1 MKNILHHG
9 IVLHPKAQGK
19 QRRWRCLGKGAILS
33 HETNGP
39 LSRVSTRCGNKKQQ
53 LCLAVPPAPKG
64 AKKGRLFRGVPF
76 NK

>member
-1 MKNILHHG
+1 MWAILIFFFHFVNYLTRMKNILHHG
-9 IVLHPKAQGK
+9 IVLHPKAQG
-19 QRRWRCLGKGAILS
+19 
-33 HETNGP
+33 
-39 LSRVSTRCGNKKQQ
+39 KQQ